1 MSINYLGKNRPIYF
15 DSYNPAAQL
24 VQATHVGYT
33 TRCAWCHYQEPF
45 RTNKDFV
52 ECLRKRGCGSSDLLF
67 MPMIT
72 QAFGQGGSA
81 RNFTYT
87 PFFKQYTTNYI
98 KRYLQLLQCRLS
110 GYQCN
115 KLCQFYPQR
124 IDSEQSVSDC
134 ASSHA
139 CGRNGSFWT
148 LLTPKYGALSN
159 WPKLD
164 WTAPSPL
171 PLLRADGQLIEDVEI
186 NSIQRNENGYLTAT
200 LSDGNTYFIA
210 CYIPDSN
217 MSGYL
222 FKTPVYNRKYLWHPD
237 EFHMSIYDLSQV
249 LLTWWG
255 SEPLSLRLVEEGMP
269 EDNFY
274 RPMQYLQNV
283 NIGNNV
289 YQWFYYYRHQIDLVE
304 VDNIYIVVITAADGV
319 SKYIVTF
326 GSAGVQCLGC
336 KYNDNS
342 PSAWVKVTKPVPL
355 TIDAIQINITGYD
368 DGMAAWLRTI
378 GCKKSLFLF

>member
-1 MSINYLGKNRPIYF
+1 MSINYLGKNRPLFFY
-15 DSYNPAAQL
+15 SNKPAAQL
-24 VQATHVGYT
+24 VQATNVGST

-45 RTNKDFV
+45 RTYKDFTACV
-52 ECLRKRGCGSSDLLF
+52 RKRGCGYSDLIF

-72 QAFGQGGSA
+72 DAFGQGGSR

-148 LLTPKYGALSN
+148 LLTPKYGVLAD
-159 WPKLD
+159 WPRLNES
-164 WTAPSPL
+164 APSPL
-171 PLLRADGQLIEDVEI
+171 PLLRADGQLIEDMQI
-186 NSIQRNENGYLTAT
+186 NSIQRNDNGYLTAT
-200 LSDGNTYFIA
+200 LSDGNTYYIA
-210 CYIPDSN
+210 CYDPESN

-222 FKTPVYNRKYLWHPD
+222 FKTPVFNRPYLWHPD
-237 EFHMSIYDLSQV
+237 QFHMSLYDLSQV
-249 LLTWWG
+249 LLTWWYN
-255 SEPLSLRLVEEGMP
+255 EPLSLRLVEEGMP
-269 EDNFY
+269 EENMY
-274 RPMQYLQNV
+274 RPLKHLQNV
-283 NIGNNV
+283 NIGSNV
-289 YQWFYYYRHQIDLVE
+289 FQWFCYNSNQIDLVE
-304 VDNIYIVVITAADGV
+304 VDNVYIVVITAADGE

-326 GSAGVQCLGC
+326 GTGGLQCLGC
-336 KYNDNS
+336 KYNDS
-342 PSAWVKVTKPVPL
+342 TPSAWVKVQTPVPL
-355 TIDAIQINITGYD
+355 TIDATQINITDYD
-368 DGMAAWLRTI
+368 DGMSSWLRTI